1 MKKAF
6 MECHKAVLAC
16 EDENGRKRCELFR
29 ELPDKRDYPDYYR
42 IINQPIAL
50 SQLRKRSNTNS
61 YKNVIAFRDDWRL
74 MFKNARTY
82 NQEGSWVYVDAEEME
97 KVFNATWEKV
107 IAGTDFPGA
116 PPTASS
122 VAGGSGSAT
131 GSYASALT
139 PMEEDER
146 PPPPT
151 SRRSGSRKQVLSDE
165 EYLTPSDDE

>member
-6 MECHKAVLAC
+6 MECYKAVLAC
-16 EDENGRKRCELFR
+16 EDETGRKRCELFR

-42 IINQPIAL
+42 IISQPIAL
-50 SQLRKRSNTNS
+50 SHLRKRGNSNY
-61 YKNVIAFRDDWRL
+61 YKNVNAFREDWRL
-74 MFKNARTY
+74 MFNNARTY

-97 KVFNATWEKV
+97 KVFKAAWDRV

-116 PPTASS
+116 PPSS
-122 VAGGSGSAT
+122 SAAGAGGTGSAT

-139 PMEEDER
+139 PMEDDG

-151 SRRSGSRKQVLSDE
+151 RGRSGSRKQVISDE